1 MFAKILIANRG
12 EIACRVIRTARRMG
26 VAAVAVYSDA
36 DAEAQHVKLADE
48 AIHIGAAPARESYLL
63 AERIVEACKRTG
75 AEAVHPGYGF
85 LSENAGFADALEAAG
100 IAFIGPP
107 ADAIR
112 AMGSKSEA
120 KALMDR
126 AGVPLV
132 PGYHGAEQDAD
143 FLQGEAE
150 RIGYPLLIKA
160 SAGGGGKGMRLVERS
175 ADFADA
181 LASCKREASAS
192 FGDDHVLIE
201 RFVTRPR
208 HIEMQVFADGRGN
221 AVHLFE
227 RDCSVQRRHQK
238 VIEEA
243 PAPFMP
249 EALRAEMGRAAVDAA
264 TAIGY
269 RGAGTVEFIV
279 ETAEDGTPAA
289 FFFMEMNTRLQVEHP
304 VTEAVTGQ
312 DLVEWQLRVAAGEPL
327 PLAQQQIAL
336 SGHAVEA
343 RLYAED
349 VEAGFLP
356 ATGAL
361 SRLRLPSDAPGLRID
376 SGVVEG
382 DAVTVH
388 YDPMI
393 AKVIAHGL
401 DRTEAL
407 ARLARGLEGVEAAGV
422 TTNRDFL
429 IRLAR
434 HPAFQAARL
443 DTGFID
449 KHAADLIPTVDRA
462 APDRIL
468 ALAALGELNGRAEA
482 ASRRA
487 AASGDPW
494 SPFALSTGW
503 RLNDWSFNDLHYDA
517 GAGEVRVRCRY
528 LAGGAYGL
536 DLPGGTV
543 RAAVERLPDGRLA
556 VDLDG
561 AKARV
566 AVEVGAESVTVI
578 DGAATWRIRRIDRLA
593 AAGFQEEDAGKLAAP
608 MPGKII
614 AVHAAPGDRVAAGAA
629 LIVLEAM
636 KMEHSVRAPKDG
648 VIAEVRFA
656 LGDQVGEG
664 EALITFEEE
673 TETAS

>member
-26 VAAVAVYSDA
+26 IATVAVYSDA
-36 DAEAQHVKLADE
+36 DAAAQHVKQADE
-48 AIHIGAAPARESYLL
+48 AVRLGPAPARESYLL
-63 AERIVEACKRTG
+63 VEKILEACRATG

-112 AMGSKSEA
+112 AMGSKSQA
-120 KALMDR
+120 KALMDK

-132 PGYHGAEQDAD
+132 PGYHGDEQDPD
-143 FLQGEAE
+143 FLAARAE
-150 RIGYPLLIKA
+150 EIGYPLLIKA
-160 SAGGGGKGMRLVERS
+160 AAGGGGKGMRLVERA

-181 LASCKREASAS
+181 LASCKREAAAS
-192 FGDDHVLIE
+192 FGDDHVLVE

-208 HIEMQVFADGRGN
+208 HIEMQVFADSHGK

-249 EALRAEMGRAAVDAA
+249 ETLRAEMGKAAVDAA
-264 TAIGY
+264 QAIGY
-269 RGAGTVEFIV
+269 RGAGTVEFIA
-279 ETAEDGTPAA
+279 ETAEDGAPAA

-312 DLVEWQLRVAAGEPL
+312 DLVEWQIRVAAGEPL
-327 PLAQQQIAL
+327 PRAQEDL
-336 SGHAVEA
+336 GLCGHALEA

-349 VEAGFLP
+349 AENGFLP
-356 ATGAL
+356 AIGRL
-361 SRLRLPSDAPGLRID
+361 DRLRMPEGAAGLRID

-393 AKVIAHGL
+393 AKVIAHGA

-407 ARLARGLEGVEAAGV
+407 ARLARGLEQVEAVGV
-422 TTNRDFL
+422 VTNRDFL

-434 HPAFQAARL
+434 HPAFRAAAL
-443 DTGFID
+443 DTGFIE
-449 KHAADLIPTVDRA
+449 KHGADLIPPAGRA
-462 APDRIL
+462 APDRVL
-468 ALAALGELNGRAEA
+468 ALAALGEVMGRAEA
-482 ASRRA
+482 AQAKA
-487 AASGDPW
+487 AGSGDPH

-503 RLNDWSFNDLHYDA
+503 RLNDWSFNDLYYDA
-517 GAGEVRVRCRY
+517 GAGEVTVRCRY
-528 LAGGAYGL
+528 LAGGGYGL
-536 DLPGGTV
+536 DLPGGSV
-543 RAAVERLPDGRLA
+543 EARAERLADGRLA
-556 VDLDG
+556 VDFDG
-561 AKARV
+561 AKTRV
-566 AVEVGAESVTVI
+566 AVAVGAEAVTVV
-578 DGAATWRIRRIDRLA
+578 DGAETWRIQRIDRLA
-593 AAGFQEEDAGKLAAP
+593 AAGMEEADSGALVAP
-608 MPGKII
+608 MPGKVT
-614 AVHAAPGDRVAAGAA
+614 AVHVAAGDAVAA
-629 LIVLEAM
+629 GQALLVLEAM
-636 KMEHSVRAPKDG
+636 KMEHTVRAPKDG
-648 VIAEVRFA
+648 TVAEVRFA
-656 LGDQVGEG
+656 DGEQVGEG
-664 EALITFEEE
+664 ATLITFEEE
-673 TETAS
+673 RADA